1 MFDRSTWRR
10 WLKTIANCELQ
21 IANLKLVKHE
31 AEHGIQTRKVR
42 DHRPSQTE
50 AVRTPS
56 ICNLQFSV
64 RNLQSSFLPTAA
76 AALRSTTG
84 GAKPRRSPAPDRRG
98 TALIVILV
106 LIAMLS
112 LAAYTFSEQMI
123 AENSSSEFALR
134 NAQAR
139 AAAESGI
146 EYAASLLGAEEDP
159 EAPLN
164 LYHDTAA
171 YAGVLVADNPVETAR
186 SRFSLVAPLE
196 SDATGA
202 LVRAGLIDES
212 SRLNLNAIESFELED
227 EAARNLLINIPGMTD
242 EIADSIL
249 DWVDSDDDAR
259 SYGAE
264 STIYESFSPPYSAH
278 NGALESLDELL
289 LVQGVTPQ
297 LLYGEDANRNG
308 LLDPNE
314 NDGEASLPLDNADGL
329 LDPGWSAYLT
339 VHSRESNLGA
349 DGAEKI
355 DINNGV
361 LADLYDQLEP
371 KLGATAAQFI
381 TAYRIYGATNV
392 EPLPTASTGG
402 SSGSSS
408 SQQSDPTTTGNEQ
421 TDEGLQRA
429 AQGLVRAVSSG
440 EGTVTRNGL
449 DLMQGAQ
456 TDVGSLYE
464 LIDAVVEAQIDG
476 QDQTLQSPWSSTGDL
491 ETIKELFDTVATNTG
506 ATIEGRININQAR
519 REVLM
524 GLPGMTDSIAD
535 AIVGA
540 QLVTED
546 GAANADELAR
556 RSISAW
562 LLTDGIADVTT
573 MRMLDP
579 YITGQGDVFRLQVL
593 GHFDRRGPIVRI
605 EAVIDRV
612 EFPPKVISRRDLT
625 KLGPGYRTE
634 WLVPPDTT
642 AAATTVP

>member
-1 MFDRSTWRR
+1 MKRH
-10 WLKTIANCELQ
+10 I
-21 IANLKLVKHE
+21 
-31 AEHGIQTRKVR
+31 
-42 DHRPSQTE
+42 
-50 AVRTPS
+50 
-56 ICNLQFSV
+56 
-64 RNLQSSFLPTAA
+64 
-76 AALRSTTG
+76 STTDTRPQAAG
-84 GAKPRRSPAPDRRG
+84 FNPAAVGKIADCVSRIAYRPASIRNPQSAIRNTQFPPRRG
-98 TALIVILV
+98 TVLIVVLV

-134 NAQAR
+134 SAQAR

-186 SRFSLVAPLE
+186 SRFTLVAPLE
-196 SDATGA
+196 SDATGTR
-202 LVRAGLIDES
+202 VRAGLIDES
-212 SRLNLNAIESFELED
+212 ARLNLNAIESFELED

-249 DWVDSDDDAR
+249 DWVDSDDNAR
-259 SYGAE
+259 PYGAE
-264 STIYESFSPPYSAH
+264 STIYESFTPPYSAR
-278 NGALESLDELL
+278 NGEVESLDELL

-329 LDPGWSAYLT
+329 LDPGWSAWLT
-339 VHSRESNLGA
+339 FCSRESNLGA

-371 KLGATAAQFI
+371 KLGAEAAQFI
-381 TAYRIYGATNV
+381 TAYRMYGATNV
-392 EPLPTASTGG
+392 EPLPTTSSGG
-402 SSGSSS
+402 SSGGSS
-408 SQQSDPTTTGNEQ
+408 SQQSAPTTTNNAQ
-421 TDEGLQRA
+421 TDENLQQM
-429 AQGLVRAVSSG
+429 AQGLARAISSG
-440 EGTVTRNGL
+440 SGTVTRNGL
-449 DLMQGAQ
+449 DLTQGAQ
-456 TDVGSLYE
+456 TNVESLYE
-464 LIDAVVEAQIDG
+464 LIDATVDAEIDG
-476 QDQTLQSPWSSTGDL
+476 NEQTLQSPWSSTGDL
-491 ETIKELFDTVATNTG
+491 DAIKELFDTVATNTSP
-506 ATIEGRININQAR
+506 TIEGRININQAR
-519 REVLM
+519 REVLL
-524 GLPGMTDSIAD
+524 GLPSMTDAIAD

-540 QLVTED
+540 QLVSED

-612 EFPPKVISRRDLT
+612 EFPPQVISRRDLT

-634 WLVPPDTT
+634 WLVPADTT
-642 AAATTVP
+642 AASTTVP